1 VPSAVTSL
9 PLAGIIIFLLKTYAV
24 FGVFVWI
31 RASLP
36 RVRTDQLLRIGW
48 MRLIPLSLV
57 AVVLAALV
65 VVAKCLPVFGC
76 VPSMG
81 G

>member
-1 VPSAVTSL
+1 M
-9 PLAGIIIFLLKTYAV
+9 LKTYIV

-36 RVRTDQLLRIGW
+36 RVRTDQLLRVGW
-48 MRLIPLSLV
+48 MRMIPLSLC
-57 AVVLAALV
+57 AVVLAAALV
-65 VVAKCLPVFGC
+65 SFDNGCLPVFGC
-76 VPSMG
+76 APSVG

>member
-1 VPSAVTSL
+1 
-9 PLAGIIIFLLKTYAV
+9 V

-31 RASLP
+31 RAALP

-48 MRLIPLSLV
+48 MRMIPLSFV
-57 AVVLAALV
+57 SIAFAVFFVLT
-65 VVAKCLPVFGC
+65 KCVPVFGC